1 MKIHVLQH
9 SALNT
14 LGTIEEYAES
24 KNHPLESTRFYETK
38 NPPALNT
45 FDLLVIMGGPMGIYD
60 YAENPWLKDEKAF
73 IKQAIGAG
81 KPLLGIC
88 LGAQL
93 LADVLGA
100 SVYEN
105 GHREMGWF
113 PIRAARKDE
122 QKPEFLEGL
131 PEEITVFH
139 WHSRTFDLPAGAV
152 HLYESE
158 GCRNQAFIYD
168 GRVVAM
174 QFHPE
179 VHEERVESMIR
190 RFGDEMGEGPYILKK
205 EKMLGQEEYLA
216 GTKRFIFSVLDKFEK
231 LVRRE
236 NKE

>member
-14 LGTIEEYAES
+14 LGTIEEYARTKS
-24 KNHPLESTRFYETK
+24 HPLESTRFYKIT
-38 NPPALNT
+38 NPPSLDS
-45 FDLLVIMGGPMGIYD
+45 FDLLIIMGGPMGIYD
-60 YAENPWLKDEKAF
+60 YEENPWLRDEKAF
-73 IKQAIGAG
+73 IKQTVEAG

-93 LADVLGA
+93 LADLLGA
-100 SVYEN
+100 RVYEN

-113 PIRAARKDE
+113 PIKAVRTE
-122 QKPEFLEGL
+122 ENKPEFLKGL

-139 WHSRTFDLPAGAV
+139 WHFRTFDLPEGAV

-168 GRVVAM
+168 NRVLAL

-179 VHEERVESMIR
+179 VHKERVKSMIG
-190 RFGDEMGEGPYILKK
+190 RFGSEMGSGPFIQKK
-205 EKMLGQEEYLA
+205 EEMPGQEEYLA
-216 GTKRFIFSVLDKFEK
+216 GTKEFMFMVLDKFEK
-231 LVRRE
+231 ITHS
-236 NKE
+236 